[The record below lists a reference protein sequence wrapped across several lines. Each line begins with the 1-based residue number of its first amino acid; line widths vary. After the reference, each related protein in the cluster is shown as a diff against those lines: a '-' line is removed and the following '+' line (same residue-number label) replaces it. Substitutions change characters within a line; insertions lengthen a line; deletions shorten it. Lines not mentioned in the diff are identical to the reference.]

1 MSRFID
7 EAVIEVRSGDGSNG
21 MVAWRREKYEPMG
34 GPAGGSGGRG
44 GDVILK
50 ATNDRNTL
58 LDFHYNRKFQAEH
71 GQKGGSKNKH
81 GKNGQDLIIPVPTGT
96 TVTDLETG
104 ATVADLV
111 RPDQTIMVAQGGKGG
126 RGNSLL
132 ATPTKRSPHHCE
144 PGQPGVVRQLKLVI
158 KVLADVGLVG
168 LPNAGKST
176 LLSVLTAARPKIA
189 DYPFTTIEP
198 NLGVIALDY
207 GRDIVLADIP
217 GLIEGASEGV
227 GLGHRFLKHLERT
240 RVLVHLV
247 DISSETILEDIA
259 TIENEIALYG
269 ELLKSLPVLLALN
282 KTDIVEAD
290 EAERIKE
297 SVQSARPEMEVF
309 LLSAAT
315 VKGTQPLTGRMAE
328 LVDQAKEAAKEEET
342 PLELAPDDLAFAK
355 PDGRFDIVRS
365 RKIFFVTGDRPER
378 LVSVTNLRDPESIH
392 HLYTSLKAMGIID
405 ALLSEGI
412 ETGNEIN
419 IGGVSFTYGDDW
431 L

>member
-7 EAVIEVRSGDGSNG
+7 EATIEVRSGDGGNG

-132 ATPTKRSPHHCE
+132 ATPTRRAPHHCE
-144 PGQPGVVRQLKLVI
+144 PGQPGVTRQLKLVI

-198 NLGVIALDY
+198 NLGVVALDY
-207 GRDIVLADIP
+207 GKDLVLADIP

-247 DISSETILEDIA
+247 DISSETILQDIA
-259 TIENEIALYG
+259 TIEKEIALYG
-269 ELLKSLPVLLALN
+269 ERLKSLPVLLALN
-282 KTDIVEAD
+282 KTDIVDPD
-290 EAERIKE
+290 EAERIKKRVE
-297 SVQSARPEMEVF
+297 EARPDMEVF

-315 VKGTQPLTGRMAE
+315 VKGTQTLTGRMAE
-328 LVDQAKEAAKEEET
+328 LVDQAKEAAREEET
-342 PLELAPDDLAFAK
+342 PLELTPDDLAFAR
-355 PDGRFDIVRS
+355 PDGSFDIVRS